1 MSSPANIVLSRI
13 KVYLGAIKDTDN
25 EGKARANM
33 IAKRKCLIDLVK
45 DELKDLEKIIKDLE
59 ANQKTSF
66 WGIAKDQKAK
76 KTFPELETKE

>member
-1 MSSPANIVLSRI
+1 MSSPADIVLNRI

-59 ANQKTSF
+59 GNQKTSK
-66 WGIAKDQKAK
+66 WGRKASPK
-76 KTFPELETKE
+76 KPEPETKETKE